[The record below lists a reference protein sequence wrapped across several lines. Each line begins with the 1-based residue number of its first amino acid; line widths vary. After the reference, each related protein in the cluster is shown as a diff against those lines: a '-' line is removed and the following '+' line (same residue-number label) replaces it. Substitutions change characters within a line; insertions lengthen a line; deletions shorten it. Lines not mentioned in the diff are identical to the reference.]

1 MSERVWA
8 LSLSWLLGVAV
19 AFPWLDRSGSSSHF
33 LQHFYLGVS
42 EPIQGLPWFTQLGYV
57 DDQLITRYDSNK
69 REDQPQVSWMEKAE
83 DARFWERETHH
94 ARDAEFFFMQALVIL
109 QTRYNQNGGLHT
121 WQCLV
126 GCELSKDEKQKGR
139 SMQCGYDGK
148 DFISLDKETFTWMA
162 AEDAAQYTKRK
173 WDADP
178 DIAEILKGYLEGD
191 CIERLRKYLDYA
203 NKALLKTEPPI
214 VKVTRKVGHDGLG
227 TFICCVYGFYPQEIK
242 ATWRKDG
249 EDWEQETFS
258 SGILPNS
265 DGTYNT
271 WLSMEIDP
279 NDTDHYQCHVEH
291 FSLPEPLSIAW
302 EVPVARL
309 QENLSPHPAAAWIFN
324 WLRITYVLSA
334 ASILLLMPMFILYIK
349 IWQRNSIN
357 REAPMSPLIVKLMI
371 AGGFVS
377 AILLVAT
384 IIPWIRTE
392 ESHKDDPSL
401 ALPLAKEP
409 DEEDCFQCRVEYEDL
424 PKPLALVS
432 RKPASVPV
440 GAILRAMGVILLVP
454 GISIYIKKRQQDAS
468 KASYKATSSGGT
480 QEQEEVTLS
489 SRINS
494 FSVGWGEVVKS

>member
-203 NKALLKTEPPI
+203 NKALLKT
-214 VKVTRKVGHDGLG
+214 
-227 TFICCVYGFYPQEIK
+227 
-242 ATWRKDG
+242 
-249 EDWEQETFS
+249 
-258 SGILPNS
+258 
-265 DGTYNT
+265 
-271 WLSMEIDP
+271 
-279 NDTDHYQCHVEH
+279 
-291 FSLPEPLSIAW
+291 
-302 EVPVARL
+302 VARL